1 MTKDEIRRLREMH
14 DEDIDLSDI
23 PELTDEELARARP
36 AREYLKDIARR
47 NRAVLA
53 RMICDEEEGSD
64 IAVAA
69 AEALVARTMQ
79 RGQRPVG
86 DVFRSMERS
95 PFS

>member
-53 RMICDEEEGSD
+53 LMICK
-64 IAVAA
+64 
-69 AEALVARTMQ
+69 
-79 RGQRPVG
+79 
-86 DVFRSMERS
+86 
-95 PFS
+95 